1 MDDAVGTQTSK
12 NVHIRY
18 YASICDKLKIP
29 YTLDL
34 KTRILRLTSKS
45 GKAVFI
51 YKASTPL
58 NTQSAVTMSKDK
70 REVHRLLEPMGLPVP
85 TQLRIRDIQKDLIS
99 FFEQYQQIVIKPADS
114 HGGKGVTVL
123 PNAGELELAFSR
135 ARKESNIVLAEQY
148 VAGENYR
155 FLVLDGKVLAVAYR
169 KPPTI
174 VGDGKTL
181 VGTLFEDFNVENK
194 ANGIPRVPDKPR
206 TWEIVAKQGYTREDI
221 LPIGQELQL
230 RFTANLS
237 LGGTVKDVSRQ
248 CHDSYKDLASS
259 AAKALGLRLVGIDII
274 AEDISTPG
282 KPVFI
287 IEANAAPGL
296 RIHYKCAEGAQL
308 DVATPIISAIYNL

>member
-1 MDDAVGTQTSK
+1 MDDAGTQISK

-34 KTRILRLTSKS
+34 KTRILRLTSTS
-45 GKAVFI
+45 GKSVFI

-58 NTQSAVTMSKDK
+58 NFQAAVSMSKDK

-85 TQLRIRDIQKDLIS
+85 VQIRVRNLQTELIP
-99 FFEQYQQIVIKPADS
+99 FFNQYKRIVIKPADS
-114 HGGKGVTVL
+114 HGGKGVSVL
-123 PNAGELELAFSR
+123 PKESELELAFAR
-135 ARKESNIVLAEQY
+135 ARKESTIVLAEQY
-148 VAGENYR
+148 VMGQNYR
-155 FLVLDGKVLAVAYR
+155 FLVLDGKVLAVAFR
-169 KPPTI
+169 KPPTVI
-174 VGDGKTL
+174 GDGKTSIAI
-181 VGTLFEDFNVENK
+181 LFEDFNTENK

-206 TWEIVAKQGYTREDI
+206 TWEIVAKQGFSREDI
-221 LPIGQELQL
+221 LPTGQELQL

-237 LGGTVKDVSRQ
+237 LGGTVNDVSKL
-248 CHDSYKDLASS
+248 CHDSYKKLASN
-259 AAKALGLRLVGIDII
+259 AANALGLRLVGIDLI

-282 KPVFI
+282 KPVFV

-308 DVATPIISAIYNL
+308 DVAAPIISAIHNL